1 MNIASI
7 TGFYIGG
14 VMQLNGMANNY
25 QNPKLAE
32 AGLYV
37 ALVSGAYWLG
47 RKFAEKQFK
56 KASNLENKL
65 K

>member
-7 TGFYIGG
+7 AGFYIGG
-14 VMQLNGMANNY
+14 AMQLKGMNANND
-25 QNPKLAE
+25 KLIE
-32 AGLYV
+32 VGLYTTLLS
-37 ALVSGAYWLG
+37 AGYYLG